1 MPDETASP
9 NPTPTLTPSPSPP
22 PVLTISVDDYQRFR
36 GLEKQLA
43 DIRVEQQLV
52 IDAKEKERLVALA
65 GQGKAEQAL
74 DEQRKSWE
82 SKVAESNTKYG
93 ELERQVYDREKT
105 RVLDSALVGRTFVGE
120 SPERQSTKAGQ
131 LRRLLES
138 EYETTRLA
146 DGNLIVRHKA
156 TGRPAEDV
164 LKESLASPDYEHF
177 FKATSQGGAG
187 GDATRSNVNPTQSA
201 NPHRPGSVEFYA
213 WQMKAQSSQYPSFG
227 LGIPRKSSPT
237 S

>member
-1 MPDETASP
+1 M
-9 NPTPTLTPSPSPP
+9 
-22 PVLTISVDDYQRFR
+22 LTISVDDYQRFR

-43 DIRVEQQLV
+43 DIRTEQQVAL
-52 IDAKEKERLVALA
+52 DAKERERLLALSA
-65 GQGKAEQAL
+65 QGKAEQAL
-74 DEQRKSWE
+74 DEQKKSWE
-82 SKVAESNTKYG
+82 SKVTESNTKYG

-120 SPERQSTKAGQ
+120 SPERQSAKAGQ

-187 GDATRSNVNPTQSA
+187 GDATRSSGGSSQTA
-201 NPHRPGSVEFYA
+201 NPHKPGSVEFYA
-213 WQMKAQSSQYPSFG
+213 FQMKAQSAQYPSFG
-227 LGIPRKSSPT
+227 LAVPRKSSPT